1 MRPPPPRQTGG
12 QIVRPPPRTG
22 RQARRLNRQEGPKD
36 NFRWW
41 RGWPAT
47 VLLLIAA
54 SVMIYIGIGLWWLVK
69 R

>member
-1 MRPPPPRQTGG
+1 MRS
-12 QIVRPPPRTG
+12 
-22 RQARRLNRQEGPKD
+22 

-47 VLLLIAA
+47 VLLLIALA
-54 SVMIYIGIGLWWLVK
+54 AVMYVGMGLWWLVK